1 MNQLTSTALRC
12 DVNPD
17 DAAPE
22 GSREAEAGE
31 GEAGEGSLM
40 DVTVSTEGNDG
51 ESFRCE
57 TYLKPPEG
65 TVQQAIGWGGMGEG
79 GGA

>member
-12 DVNPD
+12 DVNHD

-22 GSREAEAGE
+22 GSHEAEAGE
-31 GEAGEGSLM
+31 AGEAQAGEGALM

-51 ESFRCE
+51 ESFRCQ

-65 TVQQAIGWGGMGEG
+65 PLQQTIGWGGV
-79 GGA
+79 

>member
-1 MNQLTSTALRC
+1 MNHLALRC

-22 GSREAEAGE
+22 GSREAEAGEAGE

-51 ESFRCE
+51 ESFRCH
-57 TYLKPPEG
+57 TYLKLPEG
-65 TVQQAIGWGGMGEG
+65 PVQQTNGCQGLDVCCM
-79 GGA
+79 